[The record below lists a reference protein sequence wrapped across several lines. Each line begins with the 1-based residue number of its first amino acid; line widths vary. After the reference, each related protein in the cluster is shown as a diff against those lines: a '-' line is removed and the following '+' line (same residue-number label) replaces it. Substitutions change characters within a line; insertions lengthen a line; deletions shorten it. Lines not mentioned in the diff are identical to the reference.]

1 MYIGPPASRARFC
14 AVGTVVHC
22 PEFDASWMTAEA
34 GGAPASRVMPIPFS
48 ARAWPRSMV
57 RVPSHAF
64 GHQSVPA
71 SPSMAF
77 EAGSPD
83 WDESALAWPD
93 SAQSMLGPCAH
104 GQSRC
109 GPLRAEPAAAW
120 AAPVVRAAA
129 AARPGNGEVP

>member
-1 MYIGPPASRARFC
+1 MYIGLLASRARFC

-22 PEFDASWMTAEA
+22 PELDASWMVAAA
-34 GGAPASRVMPIPFS
+34 GAAPASRVMPIPFN

-77 EAGSPD
+77 EAGSPG
-83 WDESALAWPD
+83 WDESALACPD
-93 SAQSMLGPCAH
+93 SAQSMPGPCLL
-104 GQSRC
+104 
-109 GPLRAEPAAAW
+109 PLLPAGAARGC
-120 AAPVVRAAA
+120 AAPGRA
-129 AARPGNGEVP
+129 G